1 MLEAQALSSYR
12 NYSGFSGLV
21 PKHVK
26 WSMLQN
32 TSFVLQLKMKLRLQW
47 LHWWDEYKKRL
58 SADSDISFKLWL
70 FTRRGNRPLYREREG
85 KISLWTNAEGK
96 RFISYRIEGSKER
109 TKIRFC
115 LFSYFVWKG
124 DSNQS
129 QCFLI
134 TWDKMQPLYRSSCYN
149 GEVFNQFQVAIIWDE
164 NHTFIFINYEHL
176 EAAND
181 CKTRNY
187 ALVSFIL
194 LLRICLLKK
203 DLQLMAI
210 FIDLI
215 EMNDSRFAANIF
227 WNVENFDV
235 TGSHFTASMI
245 TAVIWSITTTS
256 VWSNPVR
263 VAFLRATAMI

>member
-12 NYSGFSGLV
+12 NYSGFAGLV
-21 PKHVK
+21 PNHVK
-26 WSMLQN
+26 WSMLQS
-32 TSFVLQLKMKLRLQW
+32 TSSILQLKMKLRLQW
-47 LHWWDEYKKRL
+47 WDEYEKRL

-70 FTRRGNRPLYREREG
+70 FTRRWNCSLYREREG
-85 KISLWTNAEGK
+85 KISLRTNAEGK
-96 RFISYRIEGSKER
+96 RFISYRNEGSEER
-109 TKIRFC
+109 TEIRFC
-115 LFSYFVWKG
+115 LFFYFVWKG

-194 LLRICLLKK
+194 LLRIFLLK
-203 DLQLMAI
+203 
-210 FIDLI
+210 
-215 EMNDSRFAANIF
+215 
-227 WNVENFDV
+227 NFYN
-235 TGSHFTASMI
+235 SWQFLS
-245 TAVIWSITTTS
+245 IWSRWMTPGSQQISFETS
-256 VWSNPVR
+256 KIFTWPDR
-263 VAFLRATAMI
+263 ILQQPW